1 MSIKSIKDE
10 KGLTGVDIAISLV
23 IVTMFVAIIANL
35 IANINLDTEKMD
47 RKSKA
52 LAYAVQEIETR
63 RAIGYIEK
71 YNGMGT
77 SKEGETL
84 KEEDI
89 YNNSEFTG
97 YHKVVSIKDDILV
110 ENSGTKTADTTKQIT
125 VEVFYKL
132 GNKVESIKISTYI
145 SKE

>member
-132 GNKVESIKISTYI
+132 GNKEESIKISTYI

>member
-63 RAIGYIEK
+63 RATGYIEK

-77 SKEGETL
+77 SKEEEIL

-132 GNKVESIKISTYI
+132 GNNEESIKISTYI

>member
-23 IVTMFVAIIANL
+23 IVTMFVAIITNL

-52 LAYAVQEIETR
+52 LAYAVQEIETI
-63 RAIGYIEK
+63 RATGYIEK
-71 YNGMGT
+71 YNGM
-77 SKEGETL
+77 KEEKL

-132 GNKVESIKISTYI
+132 GKNVESIKISTYI

>member
-10 KGLTGVDIAISLV
+10 KRLTGVDIAISLV

-63 RAIGYIEK
+63 RATGYIEK

>member
-63 RAIGYIEK
+63 RATGYIEK

-77 SKEGETL
+77 SKEKEIL

-110 ENSGTKTADTTKQIT
+110 ENSGTKTVDTTKQIT

-132 GNKVESIKISTYI
+132 GNNEESIKISTYI

>member
-1 MSIKSIKDE
+1 
-10 KGLTGVDIAISLV
+10 
-23 IVTMFVAIIANL
+23 
-35 IANINLDTEKMD
+35 
-47 RKSKA
+47 
-52 LAYAVQEIETR
+52 
-63 RAIGYIEK
+63 
-71 YNGMGT
+71 MGT

-132 GNKVESIKISTYI
+132 GNKEESIKISTYI